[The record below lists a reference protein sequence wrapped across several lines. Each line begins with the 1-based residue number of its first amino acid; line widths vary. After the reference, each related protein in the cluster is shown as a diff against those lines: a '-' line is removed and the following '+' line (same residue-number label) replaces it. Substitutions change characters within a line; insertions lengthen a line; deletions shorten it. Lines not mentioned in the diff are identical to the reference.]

1 MAKSL
6 QKLQARKLRRIGKS
20 IGEIASELEVSKS
33 SASLLCSDIDLTP
46 EQIAHLIKRE
56 GDGAAKGRQMA
67 ARLKKAERKQR
78 MSQFCDI
85 GRRKIGQLTEREL
98 LLVGASLYW
107 AEGNKKQRV
116 VVFANSDPDMIK
128 IFLKWLQVCNNVT
141 KDRLSSYVG
150 INQAHKKRICLVEKY
165 WSELTG
171 IPLDNFTKPSYKKV
185 KSAKIYEN
193 FEDHYGTLFVRLK
206 KSTNLHYEI
215 LGYIERLKLAA

>member
-6 QKLQARKLRRIGKS
+6 QRLQARRLRRLGKS
-20 IGEIASELEVSKS
+20 VKDIARDVGVSKS
-33 SASLLCSDIDLTP
+33 SVSLWCSDIELTP

-56 GDGAAKGRQMA
+56 GDGAAKGRQVA
-67 ARLKKAERKQR
+67 ARLKKAERRQR
-78 MSQFCDI
+78 VDRFCGI
-85 GRRKIGQLTEREL
+85 GLNKIGQLTNREL

-107 AEGNKKQRV
+107 AEGNKKQRM

-128 IFLKWLQVCNNVT
+128 VFLKWLEICNGVT
-141 KDRLSSYVG
+141 KDRLSPYVG
-150 INQAHKKRICLVEKY
+150 INQTHKKRISLVEKY

-185 KSAKIYEN
+185 KNAKIYEN
-193 FEDHYGTLFVRLK
+193 FEDHYGTLFVRVK

-215 LGYIERLKLAA
+215 LGYIEGLKLAA